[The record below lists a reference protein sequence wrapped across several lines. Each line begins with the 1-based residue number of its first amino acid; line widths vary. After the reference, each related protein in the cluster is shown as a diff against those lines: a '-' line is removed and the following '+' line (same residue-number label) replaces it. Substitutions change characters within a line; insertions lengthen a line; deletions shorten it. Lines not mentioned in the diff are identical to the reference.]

1 MRRTSNQRH
10 QTVPADTSQ
19 QGFTLIEVMV
29 VVAIVSILIAI
40 ALPSYRQHV
49 EDSRRTA
56 AKAML
61 MQNYQ
66 YMQRFYS
73 ANSSYST
80 GIGNTATAPVLPY
93 TKAPADATGSAISY
107 NITIQASTN
116 TTFVLQAVPTG
127 SMTNDKCGTLS
138 ISNTGAR
145 GASSGTLAD
154 CWR

>member
-1 MRRTSNQRH
+1 MHHKTTQRH
-10 QTVPADTSQ
+10 QTAPADTSQ

-29 VVAIVSILIAI
+29 VVAIVGILVAI

-49 EDSRRTA
+49 EDSRRTD

-80 GIGNTATAPVLPY
+80 GIGNTASVPVLPY
-93 TKAPADATGSAISY
+93 TKAPADATGYAISY
-107 NITIQASTN
+107 NISIQASTP
-116 TTFVLQAVPTG
+116 TTFVLQAVPTNG
-127 SMTNDKCGTLS
+127 MANDKCGTLT

-145 GASSGTLAD
+145 GASTGTLAD
-154 CWR
+154 CWK